1 VFNRFLM
8 SACWH
13 SADGS
18 PWWGLAVGDIL
29 GNDPKEAT
37 TMTTQPTPVDPP
49 QLHHSPAFAQGMI
62 LPAGPTLYVGG
73 QNGTDGTGALLD
85 GLEAQTEQALRNVLA
100 VLDEAGTGPEY
111 VAKLTIYLAAGID
124 PTAAYAATRSVW
136 GDHRTAVTVLAVTP
150 ARPGALVEIEAVAML
165 PDR

>member
-1 VFNRFLM
+1 MASQL
-8 SACWH
+8 
-13 SADGS
+13 
-18 PWWGLAVGDIL
+18 
-29 GNDPKEAT
+29 
-37 TMTTQPTPVDPP
+37 TPVDPP

-73 QNGTDGTGALLD
+73 QNGTDGAGALLD

-100 VLDEAGTGPEY
+100 VLAEAGTGPEY

-124 PTAAYAATRSVW
+124 AGAAYAATRSVW